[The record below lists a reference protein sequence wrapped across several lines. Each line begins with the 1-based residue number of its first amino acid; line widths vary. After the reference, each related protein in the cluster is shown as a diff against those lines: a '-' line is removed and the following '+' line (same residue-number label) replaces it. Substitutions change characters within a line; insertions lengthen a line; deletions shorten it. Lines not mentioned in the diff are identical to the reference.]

1 MNKNRKKEIVSV
13 RMLLG
18 LSVAFATSLCFLEYG
33 KPLLGETM
41 KIGTWDPGE
50 FIEIEDIPVTLADL
64 PEPPKP
70 VFEKP
75 IPVLVAAIDPSKISK
90 QQAEPTNELP
100 EFNIEWNEDLYFPT
114 KRAVVAP
121 VELPFRIV
129 QEMPEFPGG
138 DKALLKFLSKRVK
151 FPPMMSDMGMSGI
164 VHLQFVVSSDGSV
177 APESIQIIRSPHD
190 IFSAEAIA
198 AVKAMPKWKPGKQ
211 RGKPV
216 SVYYNLPV
224 HFKLK

>member
-33 KPLLGETM
+33 KPLFGETM
-41 KIGTWDPGE
+41 KMGSWEPDQ
-50 FIEIEDIPVTLADL
+50 FIEVEDIPITLADL

-75 IPVLVAAIDPSKISK
+75 IPVLVAAIDPSNITK
-90 QQAEPTNELP
+90 QQVDPSNELP
-100 EFNIEWNEDLYFPT
+100 EFNIEWDEDLYFPT
-114 KRAVVAP
+114 KKVV
-121 VELPFRIV
+121 VEPEFTFEIV
-129 QEMPEFPGG
+129 EEMPEFPGG
-138 DKALLKFLSKRVK
+138 DEALLKFLSKQVK
-151 FPPMMSDMGMSGI
+151 FPPIMSEMGISGI
-164 VHLQFVVSSDGSV
+164 VHVQFVVSADGSV
-177 APESIQIIRSPHD
+177 NSESIKIMRSPHD
-190 IFSAEAIA
+190 KFSAEAIA
-198 AVKAMPKWKPGKQ
+198 AVRAMPKWKPGKQ